1 MNTAMV
7 VGGGGFQG
15 LPVLRALHA
24 IDWRVVIAD
33 SVPESL
39 NRFEA
44 DAFHHMPLVRDQQA
58 FRAELLSAAQRYDV
72 KSIFPTTMYDLPA
85 LALLRG
91 ELEQAG
97 VVVFASSPELVG
109 LLSDKV
115 ASMSAA
121 VAAGLPVLPII
132 EPGSDFGSRP
142 LIGKPRHGW
151 GGLGIVTV
159 SSASDWQRG
168 RHGESWEAYLWQ
180 PKLSE
185 FTEWSVDFAIR
196 VDGQCSPIVCRR
208 RLRASGG
215 FAVISEVVDAPAVAN
230 LARATAAWLQSMGAC
245 GLFNIQFLEEP
256 DGALWLND
264 VNPRPGT
271 SSVCALSAGVNLV
284 EFLVSENAAPALPAR
299 GLVVRTLAEHFLP
312 RLNGPI
318 EGIVFDLDETLI
330 CQKSWMRGKLA
341 SVVASLEGAM
351 PPAGVASFRLEALRI
366 IDEGPWHQLID
377 VALAR
382 SGLGQEHAGE
392 LIDLWRAADAGN
404 VVVHQDAIAL
414 MQAARARNIPVAL
427 LSDNPAASQRQ
438 KIARLPEGAAFDA
451 VVLTDLLSAP
461 KPAVIGFLAVAENL
475 GLDPSRLLMVGDS
488 PWRDALGALRA
499 GYAAAVIVKRDG
511 GMSNPLRDLFEQEF
525 PDLKVRT
532 AWVKSLFGVDR
543 ILDLS

>member
-15 LPVLRALHA
+15 LPVLRGLHA
-24 IDWRVVIAD
+24 LGWRVVIAD

-44 DAFHHMPLVRDQQA
+44 DAFHHMPLVRDQHA
-58 FRAELLSAAQRYDV
+58 FRAELFSAAQRYDV
-72 KSIFPTTMYDLPA
+72 KSLFPTTMYDLPA
-85 LALLRG
+85 LARLRG
-91 ELEQAG
+91 ELEPTG
-97 VVVFASSPELVG
+97 VAVFASSPELVE
-109 LLSDKV
+109 LLGDKV

-132 EPGSDFGSRP
+132 DPGSDFDSQP

-159 SSASDWQRG
+159 SSASEWQRG
-168 RHGESWEAYLWQ
+168 AQGESWGAYLWQ
-180 PKLSE
+180 PKLNE

-196 VDGQCSPIVCRR
+196 IDGRCSPMVCRR

-230 LARATAAWLQSMGAC
+230 LACGTAAWLQSIGAC

-256 DGALWLND
+256 GGALWLND

-271 SSVCALSAGVNLV
+271 SSVCALAAGVNLV
-284 EFLVSENAAPALPAR
+284 EFLVADTAAPAAPAQ
-299 GLVVRTLAEHFLP
+299 GLVVRTLTERFLP
-312 RLNGPI
+312 RVNRRI

-330 CQKSWMRGKLA
+330 CQKSWMRAKLA
-341 SVVASLEGAM
+341 SVVASLHGTIE
-351 PPAGVASFRLEALRI
+351 PAGLANFRLEALRI

-377 VALAR
+377 VALTR
-382 SGLGQEHAGE
+382 SGLAKNHAAE
-392 LIDLWRAADAGN
+392 LIDLWRAADPGA

-414 MQAARARNIPVAL
+414 MHAARARNIAVAL

-451 VVLTDLLSAP
+451 VVLTDTLSAP
-461 KPAVIGFLAVAENL
+461 KPAVKGFLAVAENL
-475 GLDPSRLLMVGDS
+475 GLAPEGLLMVGDS

-499 GYAAAVIVKRDG
+499 GYAGAVIVKRDG

-525 PDLKVRT
+525 PDVKGRT
-532 AWVKSLFGVDR
+532 AWVESLFGADR